1 MKLRNRG
8 PATDLYR
15 PAGTPGS
22 RYVAEGGEIDVVGE
36 LAEQQPAD
44 GIVIVMSGV
53 PMAWPTSTW
62 ELVADADFET
72 WRSRRPDNAEPIEAR
87 AKTTALPTQRQSKPP
102 KEA

>member
-22 RYVAEGGEIDVVGE
+22 RYVAEGGEIDIVGE

-44 GIVIVMSGV
+44 GIVILMSGV
-53 PMAWPTSTW
+53 PMAWPSATW
-62 ELVADADFET
+62 ELVDDGDFET
-72 WRSRRPDNAEPIEAR
+72 WRSLRPEGAEPVEAR
-87 AKTTALPTQRQSKPP
+87 AKPTALPAQRQKPP